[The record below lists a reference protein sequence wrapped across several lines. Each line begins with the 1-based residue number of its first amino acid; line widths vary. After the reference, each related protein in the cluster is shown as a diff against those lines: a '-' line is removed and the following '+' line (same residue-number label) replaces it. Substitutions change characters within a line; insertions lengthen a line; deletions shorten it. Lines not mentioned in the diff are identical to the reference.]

1 MCKIQNRTKL
11 NSGSNNECEDRSL
24 GNNNKNFAL
33 IREANNK
40 VHLIDILRHYGFK
53 IEQNYQRPEWSNN
66 LVCPLKSHKGAKE
79 RTPSFGYC
87 FQRDYFHCFGCQAT
101 GRAVEFISLY
111 EQVPRYVVANRI
123 LLQFEDNISIQDF
136 NYEDNITPILLDGSK
151 FLQEQIQKNKNNP
164 DMLNNINKLIWWID
178 CFLMDKVS
186 SQSIKVEELV
196 YRLNRV
202 KELLT

>member
-1 MCKIQNRTKL
+1 
-11 NSGSNNECEDRSL
+11 L